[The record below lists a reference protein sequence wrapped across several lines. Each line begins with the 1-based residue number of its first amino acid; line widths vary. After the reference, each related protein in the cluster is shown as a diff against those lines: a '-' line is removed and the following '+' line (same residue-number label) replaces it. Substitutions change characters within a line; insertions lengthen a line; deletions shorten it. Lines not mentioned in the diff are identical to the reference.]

1 MRTFI
6 LIPLIYRH
14 PRFPPIFLPAP
25 KVAGKRGLTVY
36 YFLFN
41 EAKQIIYKMNT
52 LNGVNVISPGFIQT
66 PIVRGN

>member
-25 KVAGKRGLTVY
+25 KVAGKRGLTVKPTELY
-36 YFLFN
+36 T
-41 EAKQIIYKMNT
+41 E
-52 LNGVNVISPGFIQT
+52 NGH
-66 PIVRGN
+66 